1 MKSNNAVGDSE
12 GKSGGESK
20 HKASASYEIFNQR
33 INNFQAGPRHR
44 LAVLQS
50 VSYSYSQ
57 LFSRSVIH
65 SFSGLFTRLVSGSIS
80 HSFHY

>member
-50 VSYSYSQ
+50 VSQLFIQSIIQSVSYSFVQ
-57 LFSRSVIH
+57 WVIH
-65 SFSGLFTRLVSGSIS
+65 SVSQWV
-80 HSFHY
+80 H